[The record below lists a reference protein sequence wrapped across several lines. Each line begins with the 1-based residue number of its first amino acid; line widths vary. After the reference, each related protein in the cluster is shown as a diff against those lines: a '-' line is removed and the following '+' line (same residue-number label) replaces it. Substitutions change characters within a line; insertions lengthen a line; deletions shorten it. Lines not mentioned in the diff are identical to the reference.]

1 MEQQQWSIQK
11 AIELY
16 NIEGWGQGYFSVN
29 DRGNVVV
36 RPRRDATVE
45 IDLLALVHQLLEQ
58 DVHPPVLLRFS
69 DIIGDRIEQ
78 LGRAFEQ
85 ASAETGY
92 QGEFFAV
99 YPIKVNQQREVVEEV
114 LRYGSK
120 RKIGLEAGSKPELH
134 AVLAI
139 LDDPNALVVCNGY
152 KDHDFIELALLAR
165 KMERQVFIVIEKL
178 NELQLIRDIA
188 QHHQVKPQLGIR
200 IKLSTAGSGRW
211 AHSGG
216 DKSKFGLN
224 ATELLQALQFAQ
236 QHGWLEHIRMI
247 HFHLGSQITNIHTI
261 KAALREMASFYVQ
274 LRQYGCNIEY
284 VNVGGG
290 LGVDYDGTHSSHPSS
305 VNYTLQEYADDII
318 YTLHELCEKHQLPH
332 PNVVTESGRAMTAHH
347 SVLVVNVMEST
358 TFPVWE
364 ESMTLRQEDHPLLH
378 SLYDTY
384 IHLEPRNIRESWH
397 DALQLKREML
407 SLFTLG
413 MLDLRTR
420 ALAESLFWS
429 IARKVDLLS
438 QQHPLPHWQ
447 EEFDELREEL
457 TAKYFC
463 NFSIFQSLPDA
474 WAIDH
479 LFPVVPIHR
488 LNEPPTVAAMLEDIT
503 CDSDGRLDQF
513 IQGFRHTPYIRL
525 HPLRRGE
532 PYFLGIFLVGAYQEI
547 LGDLHNLFGDTNI
560 VHIMIQDGQPVVE
573 QILDGETVADV
584 LEYVEFNPKALARKV
599 ERWVH
604 QSIQAGK
611 ISEAQGREFLA
622 IYRSGLHSYTYLQQL
637 RMPDVPALSVD
648 GQAHEVKSA
657 ET

>member
-1 MEQQQWSIQK
+1 MAQQPWSIQK

-36 RPRRDATVE
+36 RPQRDATVE
-45 IDLLALVHQLLEQ
+45 IDLLELVHQLLEQ

-85 ASAETGY
+85 ASVETGY

-305 VNYTLQEYADDII
+305 VNYTLQEYADDIV
-318 YTLHELCEKHQLPH
+318 YTLHELCEKHRLPH

-347 SVLVVNVMEST
+347 SVLVVN
-358 TFPVWE
+358 
-364 ESMTLRQEDHPLLH
+364 
-378 SLYDTY
+378 
-384 IHLEPRNIRESWH
+384 
-397 DALQLKREML
+397 LKREML

-488 LNEPPTVAAMLEDIT
+488 LNEPPTVAATLEDIT

-560 VHIMIQDGQPVVE
+560 AHIMIQDGQPVVE

-648 GQAHEVKSA
+648 GQAQKGQSTKA
-657 ET
+657 